1 MIRIGSAAAT
11 AAVLAWLLVPG
22 GSAFGQ
28 AQAPAAP
35 PAQQQKQEIYRELD
49 LFGQVLE
56 RVRSDY
62 VEEVNDQQLIE
73 AAINGML
80 SSLDPHSSYLN
91 AKNFRDLQTQMRG
104 EFGGLGIEVTMEN
117 GLVKVLSPIDDT
129 PAARAGIKPNDYI
142 VQIDGEQV
150 QGLTL
155 NEAVEKMRGPVNSD
169 IKLTIRREGR
179 EAFDVKLTRANIKIQ
194 SVKSHLEGGNVGYI
208 RITSFNEQ
216 TDVGLINAFK
226 TLKQQAGDKLL
237 GFVLDLRNN
246 PGGLLEQAVAVSN
259 AFVDKGEIVSIR
271 GRKVQSAQRFNAA
284 PDKDLSGGLPVVV
297 LINGGSASA
306 SEIVAGALQDHHRA
320 VLMGTRSFGKGSVQT
335 IVELSDH
342 SAMRLTTARYYTPS
356 GRSIQ
361 GHGIDPDIVV
371 EAAKIEKLAGGDT
384 RHEADLRGALSN
396 PDQKPADK
404 SKTPGP
410 GSQAKPDQT
419 APPDASTAPAP
430 TTDASVMGSDQDY
443 QLSRALD
450 LLRGVAMFAKNI
462 PR

>member
-1 MIRIGSAAAT
+1 
-11 AAVLAWLLVPG
+11 
-22 GSAFGQ
+22 
-28 AQAPAAP
+28 
-35 PAQQQKQEIYRELD
+35 
-49 LFGQVLE
+49 
-56 RVRSDY
+56 
-62 VEEVNDQQLIE
+62 
-73 AAINGML
+73 
-80 SSLDPHSSYLN
+80 
-91 AKNFRDLQTQMRG
+91 MRG

-117 GLVKVLSPIDDT
+117 GLVKVVSPIDDT
-129 PAARAGIKPNDYI
+129 PAARAGIKPNDFI

-150 QGLTL
+150 QGLSL

-179 EAFDVKLTRANIKIQ
+179 EPFDVKLTRANIKIQ
-194 SVKSHLEGGNVGYI
+194 SVKWHLEGSDVGYI

-226 TLKQQAGDKLL
+226 ALKQQAGDKLL
-237 GFVLDLRNN
+237 GYVLDLRNN

-259 AFVDKGEIVSIR
+259 AFIDKGEIVSIR
-271 GRKVQSAQRFNAA
+271 GRKVQSAQRFNAQS
-284 PDKDLSGGLPVVV
+284 DKDLAGGLPMVV

-361 GHGIDPDIVV
+361 GHGIDPDIAV
-371 EAAKIEKLAGGDT
+371 EAAKIERVATGDT